1 MDILKELHFTSDT
14 WEVILPFALMGLDI
28 LTGTVYAFINKCFQS
43 SKMRAGLGKK
53 VGEIVIIVIGEL
65 FSYGAGLPD
74 YIING
79 VILYIVFM
87 EFMSILENLDKLGV
101 PIPKNIKK
109 ALNNISEDDI
119 QKVVEKLKE
128 TKENE

>member
-1 MDILKELHFTSDT
+1 
-14 WEVILPFALMGLDI
+14 
-28 LTGTVYAFINKCFQS
+28 
-43 SKMRAGLGKK
+43 MRAGLGKK
-53 VGEIVIIVIGEL
+53 IGEIVIIVIGEL
-65 FSYGAGLPD
+65 FSYGVGLPE

-109 ALNNISEDDI
+109 ALNNISEDDL
-119 QKVVEKLKE
+119 QKLAEKLKE
-128 TKENE
+128 GEENE